1 MHGDDLL
8 ESRGLRVRRLD
19 LSERQEAEAA
29 LTCLSLLY
37 SVSPQE
43 RRSAFDSTAST
54 THTCL
59 GSSTGCRWPVAPPAV
74 VPTASL
80 IPDAPLPFYQ
90 SIVV

>member
-1 MHGDDLL
+1 VHGDDLL
-8 ESRGLRVRRLD
+8 ESRGLRVIRLD

-54 THTCL
+54 LIHAL
-59 GSSTGCRWPVAPPAV
+59 G
-74 VPTASL
+74 
-80 IPDAPLPFYQ
+80 
-90 SIVV
+90 